1 MKAKDKVKILL
12 TKYPHFRDSDTKLIA
27 AYWFEELK
35 RKGFNPDEMSG
46 MDFLHY
52 FAKSKLTNSETIH
65 RCRRKTQ
72 EENTELRGKSY
83 QTRQDKMQKQW
94 RKNLGYESGN

>member
-1 MKAKDKVKILL
+1 MRAKDKVKNLL
-12 TKYPHFRDSDTKLIA
+12 TKYPHFRDSDNKLIA

-35 RKGFNPDEMSG
+35 RKGVNPDEISG
-46 MDFLHY
+46 MDLLHY
-52 FAKSKLTNSETIH
+52 FTDSQLTNSETIH
-65 RCRRKTQ
+65 RCRRKAQ

-94 RKNLGYESGN
+94 RKELGYESS

>member
-1 MKAKDKVKILL
+1 MKSKDKVKNLL
-12 TKYPHFRDSDTKLIA
+12 IKYPHFRDSDNKLIA

-35 RKGFNPDEMSG
+35 GKGVNPDEISG
-46 MDFLHY
+46 MEFLHF
-52 FAKSKLTNSETIH
+52 FANSKLTNSETIH
-65 RCRRKTQ
+65 RCRRKAQ

-94 RKNLGYESGN
+94 RKDLGYNG

>member
-1 MKAKDKVKILL
+1 MKAKEKVKILL

-35 RKGFNPDEMSG
+35 KKGFNANEISG

-52 FAKSKLTNSETIH
+52 FAQSKLTNSETIH
-65 RCRRKTQ
+65 RCRRKAQ
-72 EENTELRGKSY
+72 EENPELRGNSY

-94 RKNLGYESGN
+94 RKDLGYNG